1 MHASMT
7 DRRQSPR
14 IRRVG
19 CRVDRRWR
27 QLYFHP
33 PAWALV
39 LAVAG
44 CTASAGGMGAPDEQV
59 ESRLEAAT
67 APARR
72 AQVVFDWNMTDRDA
86 RFSGRGVLRLDSGQ
100 RARVDLF
107 GPRGE
112 TLAAAIVENDLM
124 RVVPQAAASMLPPP
138 ALLWSSLGV
147 FRPPVDAP
155 LTGTAAGDGGLT
167 LEYTRD
173 RTRWRFRFE
182 GDRLRTVEWTDGS
195 GRRSVELTGAAD
207 LGFPDQAVFRDWTEF
222 RELTLRVT
230 EVEESAAFEPDVW
243 ILPGER

>member
-1 MHASMT
+1 
-7 DRRQSPR
+7 
-14 IRRVG
+14 
-19 CRVDRRWR
+19 
-27 QLYFHP
+27 
-33 PAWALV
+33 
-39 LAVAG
+39 
-44 CTASAGGMGAPDEQV
+44 MGAPDEQV
-59 ESRLEAAT
+59 ETRLEAAT
-67 APARR
+67 APAHR
-72 AQVVFDWNMTDRDA
+72 AHVVFDWNMTDRDA

-124 RVVPQAAASMLPPP
+124 RVVPQAAASLLPPP
-138 ALLWSSLGV
+138 ALLWASLGV
-147 FRPPVDAP
+147 FRPPIDAP

>member
-1 MHASMT
+1 MT
-7 DRRQSPR
+7 DRRQPPR
-14 IRRVG
+14 IRTVG
-19 CRVDRRWR
+19 WRVDRRWR
-27 QLYFHP
+27 ALYFHP

-44 CTASAGGMGAPDEQV
+44 CAASAGGMGAPDEQV
-59 ESRLEAAT
+59 ETRLEAAT
-67 APARR
+67 APVGRAR
-72 AQVVFDWNMTDRDA
+72 VVFDWNMTDRDA
-86 RFSGRGVLRLDSGQ
+86 RFSGRGVLRLDGQ

-155 LTGTAAGDGGLT
+155 LTGTAASDGGPT

-173 RTRWRFRFE
+173 RTRWRFRIE

>member
-1 MHASMT
+1 MHASTT
-7 DRRQSPR
+7 DRGQSPR

-27 QLYFHP
+27 LLYFHP

-67 APARR
+67 APSRR
-72 AQVVFDWNMTDRDA
+72 ARVVFDWNMTDRDA
-86 RFSGRGVLRLDSGQ
+86 RFSGRGVLRLDGQ

-124 RVVPQAAASMLPPP
+124 RVVPEAAASMPIY
-138 ALLWSSLGV
+138 LGV
-147 FRPPVDAP
+147 NMFGR
-155 LTGTAAGDGGLT
+155 LT
-167 LEYTRD
+167 
-173 RTRWRFRFE
+173 
-182 GDRLRTVEWTDGS
+182 
-195 GRRSVELTGAAD
+195 
-207 LGFPDQAVFRDWTEF
+207 
-222 RELTLRVT
+222 
-230 EVEESAAFEPDVW
+230 
-243 ILPGER
+243 